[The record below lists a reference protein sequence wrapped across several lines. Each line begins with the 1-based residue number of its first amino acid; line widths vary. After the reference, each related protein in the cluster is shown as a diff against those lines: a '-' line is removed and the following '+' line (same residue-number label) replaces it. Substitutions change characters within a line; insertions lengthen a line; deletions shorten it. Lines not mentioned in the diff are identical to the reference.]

1 MPHAPWSSI
10 QFTFKVAHVFNLNLV
25 FTDKFFIIGN
35 TNQVMQNPIPKL
47 RQASIISK
55 KKNNNNR
62 ALSKIFVW
70 DFALFN

>member
-1 MPHAPWSSI
+1 M
-10 QFTFKVAHVFNLNLV
+10 FNLSLV

-47 RQASIISK
+47 RQTSIISK
-55 KKNNNNR
+55 KKNNNNNR